1 MTEPRHRFDDAL
13 ISGYIDGELTQ
24 EELQLVRIHL
34 EDCVTCR
41 KTADEMSRIREAT
54 MGSQFHVPQD
64 TQWDE
69 APRGSTSRLLR
80 NAGLVIGLAWLVAVI
95 GYLLVELV
103 GSEDLVGILLV
114 GGLLVSAGLILA
126 SALLDRRDALKSD
139 RYRRVKK

>member
-1 MTEPRHRFDDAL
+1 MTEPRHDFDDAL
-13 ISGYIDGELTQ
+13 ISGYLDGELTQ
-24 EELQLVRIHL
+24 EEAQLVRIHL

-103 GSEDLVGILLV
+103 GSEDLLGILLV
-114 GGLLVSAGLILA
+114 GGLVVSAALVLA

>member
-1 MTEPRHRFDDAL
+1 MTEPRHDFDDAL
-13 ISGYIDGELTQ
+13 ISGYLDGELTQ
-24 EELQLVRIHL
+24 EEAQLVRIHL

-80 NAGLVIGLAWLVAVI
+80 DAGLVIGLAWLVAVI